1 MSGNDRNRRKRKN
14 QKRGGDQTAP
24 QDQQVR
30 QARES
35 RRHMTFEELPVPQVS
50 EPRPECRICGKPIDF
65 IAESIAEAD
74 GGFSHFDCVV
84 GRIREQED
92 VREGEYVS
100 YIGHGNFA
108 VFTKDDE
115 GHYTIKTRVPYES
128 KESYDGAKKY
138 VEGTKV

>member
-14 QKRGGDQTAP
+14 QKRGGEQP
-24 QDQQVR
+24 SREHQLR

-35 RRHMTFEELPVPQVS
+35 GRHMTFDELPVPQVS
-50 EPRPECRICGKPIDF
+50 EPRPVCRICGEPIEF
-65 IAESIAEAD
+65 IAESISEGD

-84 GRIREQED
+84 ARIREQED
-92 VREGEYVS
+92 VKEDEYVS

-108 VFTKDDE
+108 VFTKDEE
-115 GHYTIKTRVPYES
+115 GHFNIKTRVPYES
-128 KESYDGAKKY
+128 KENYDSAKKY

>member
-14 QKRGGDQTAP
+14 QKRGEG
-24 QDQQVR
+24 QQSQEQHLR

-35 RRHMTFEELPVPQVS
+35 RRHMTFDELPVPQVS
-50 EPRPECRICGKPIDF
+50 EPRPVCRICGEPIEF
-65 IAESIAEAD
+65 IAESISEAD

-84 GRIREQED
+84 ERIRGQED
-92 VREGEYVS
+92 VKEGEYVS

-108 VFTKDDE
+108 VFTKDGE
-115 GHYTIKTRVPYES
+115 GHFTIKTRVPYES